1 MNLSVRLNKNQITLK
16 RIHMKNNILSSILL
30 LIILSTG
37 DSFGQSSVFSNTDSL
52 AIKKTVHE
60 FEIAF
65 NGHDAKALS
74 YLFLPKGEFTNVVG
88 ASAVGQ
94 KAIEEF
100 HAPMFSGKPGY
111 YSFKNSTLKNEA
123 PRISVIKPDVA
134 SVDVRWSMDKCSLP
148 DGTELKN
155 RRGLV
160 TLLMVKEMGKW
171 GIAVMHN
178 AELPPVD
185 LK

>member
-1 MNLSVRLNKNQITLK
+1 MK
-16 RIHMKNNILSSILL
+16 RNILASVVMLTVFA
-30 LIILSTG
+30 TG
-37 DSFGQSSVFSNTDSL
+37 NTFGQNPVFSNSDSL
-52 AIKKTVHE
+52 AIKKSVHE

-74 YLFLPKGEFTNVVG
+74 YLFLPGGEFTNVVG
-88 ASAVGQ
+88 ASAKGQ

-111 YSFKNSTLKNEA
+111 YSFKNSTLKNAA
-123 PRISVIKPDVA
+123 PRISVIKPDVV
-134 SVDVRWSMDKCSLP
+134 SVDVSWTMDKCSLP

-160 TLLMVKEMGKW
+160 TLLMVKEMGNW

-178 AELPPVD
+178 AELPPIEG
-185 LK
+185 K